1 MTRSIEDPSTQ
12 LDRLSIRPFQTDDL
26 NDVIRLWRSCNLIR
40 PWNDPSKDI
49 ARKLRVN
56 PEWFLVAALGKEI
69 VGSIMIGYEGH
80 RGWINYLAVA
90 APFRRRGIA
99 TQLMWKAEAILRAIG
114 CPKINLLVRVGNE
127 QELSRFYAG
136 LGYRLDEVVCYG
148 KRLEV
153 DEP

>member
-12 LDRLSIRPFQTDDL
+12 LDRLNIRPFQTDDL

-56 PEWFLVAALGKEI
+56 PEWFLVAALDKEI

-80 RGWINYLAVA
+80 RAWINYLAVA
-90 APFRRRGIA
+90 APFRRRGIG
-99 TQLMWKAEAILRAIG
+99 TQLMQKAEAVLRATG

-136 LGYRLDEVVCYG
+136 LGYRLDEVACYG

-153 DEP
+153 DEA

>member
-12 LDRLSIRPFQTDDL
+12 LDRLNIRPFQTDDL

-56 PEWFLVAALGKEI
+56 PEWFLVAALDKEI

-80 RGWINYLAVA
+80 RAWINYLAVA
-90 APFRRRGIA
+90 APFRRRGIG
-99 TQLMWKAEAILRAIG
+99 TQLMRKAEAVLRATG
-114 CPKINLLVRVGNE
+114 CPQN
-127 QELSRFYAG
+127 QFAG
-136 LGYRLDEVVCYG
+136 PGRQRTGALAVLRRSWVPFG
-148 KRLEV
+148 
-153 DEP
+153 

>member
-1 MTRSIEDPSTQ
+1 MTR
-12 LDRLSIRPFQTDDL
+12 
-26 NDVIRLWRSCNLIR
+26 
-40 PWNDPSKDI
+40 
-49 ARKLRVN
+49 
-56 PEWFLVAALGKEI
+56 
-69 VGSIMIGYEGH
+69 
-80 RGWINYLAVA
+80 
-90 APFRRRGIA
+90 
-99 TQLMWKAEAILRAIG
+99 KAEAILRAIG

>member
-12 LDRLSIRPFQTDDL
+12 LHRLTIRPDAPKSICWSGSATNRNSRGFTQ
-26 NDVIRLWRSCNLIR
+26 V
-40 PWNDPSKDI
+40 
-49 ARKLRVN
+49 
-56 PEWFLVAALGKEI
+56 LGT
-69 VGSIMIGYEGH
+69 VS
-80 RGWINYLAVA
+80 
-90 APFRRRGIA
+90 
-99 TQLMWKAEAILRAIG
+99 IG

>member
-1 MTRSIEDPSTQ
+1 MTRSIEGPSTQ
-12 LDRLSIRPFQTDDL
+12 FDRLNIRPFQTDDL

-80 RGWINYLAVA
+80 RAWINYLAVA

-99 TQLMWKAEAILRAIG
+99 TQLMRKAEAILRATG

-127 QELSRFYAG
+127 REFSRFYTG